1 MISEN
6 EIKKVINWLN
16 CRLVDS
22 KQNGFV
28 IGISGGIDSAVVSA
42 LCAETDKS
50 TMVISLPI
58 HQCQTQI
65 DQASDHVTWLL
76 ERYSNVVSYYL
87 DLTEAFE
94 SLKDSIRLCL
104 NYDLVLANM
113 RSRLRMTTLYAYA
126 NSFGCLVVGT
136 GNKIED
142 FGIGFFTK
150 YGDGG
155 VDISPIGDFMKS
167 EVYDIA
173 RYFEIIPSIQQAK
186 PTDGLWGDNRTDEDQ
201 IGDTYVNLEKA
212 MLFCEKL
219 KIETVQH
226 YEELKKL
233 GFIELVDVE
242 EKTLYNYLK
251 RHENNLHKMVMP
263 LICNYN

>member
-1 MISEN
+1 M
-6 EIKKVINWLN
+6 
-16 CRLVDS
+16 
-22 KQNGFV
+22 
-28 IGISGGIDSAVVSA
+28 
-42 LCAETDKS
+42 
-50 TMVISLPI
+50 
-58 HQCQTQI
+58 
-65 DQASDHVTWLL
+65 
-76 ERYSNVVSYYL
+76 
-87 DLTEAFE
+87 
-94 SLKDSIRLCL
+94 
-104 NYDLVLANM
+104 
-113 RSRLRMTTLYAYA
+113 
-126 NSFGCLVVGT
+126 VGT